1 MTTDRL
7 RPPVERPST
16 SVRRR
21 DELVLSATAVR
32 IVLLVAALVLVALVG
47 FAQRERIVAAFMSP
61 EARAIDRTTYQAVFL
76 ISSQVYFGK
85 LSRDGDTYMLS
96 DVFYLASAP
105 ETNTPGQLIKRGS
118 ELHGPSDPMVI
129 PARSVLYFENL
140 RPDAQVLA
148 AIRSYKPDASQPP
161 AATPSPARTP

>member
-1 MTTDRL
+1 MT
-7 RPPVERPST
+7 V
-16 SVRRR
+16 VR
-21 DELVLSATAVR
+21 VA
-32 IVLLVAALVLVALVG
+32 LLIAAIVLVAVVG
-47 FAQRERIVAAFMSP
+47 LSQRDRIAAAFMSP
-61 EARAIDRTTYQAVFL
+61 EARAIDRSTYQAVFL

-85 LSRDGDTYMLS
+85 LSRDGDTYLLS

-105 ETNTPGQLIKRGS
+105 ETSAPGQLIKRGS

-140 RPDAQVLA
+140 RPDAQVLT
-148 AIRSYKPDASQPP
+148 AIRSYKPGASQPPAATP

>member
-1 MTTDRL
+1 ML
-7 RPPVERPST
+7 PVNV
-16 SVRRR
+16 VR
-21 DELVLSATAVR
+21 TA
-32 IVLLVAALVLVALVG
+32 LLMAALVLLAVG
-47 FAQRERIVAAFMSP
+47 GLSLRDRIATAFMSP

-85 LSRDGDTYMLS
+85 LSRDGDTYLLS

-140 RPDAQVLA
+140 RPDAQVLT
-148 AIRSYKPDASQPP
+148 AIRSYKPGASQPP